1 MWTCRRL
8 SSHLST
14 TARGFRSS
22 CIPWASTGSHLSDVS
37 FASLPISQRSKDVL
51 TRDMGYEFLTH
62 VQNDTLPL
70 VLDGRDVLAKGKTGN
85 GKTIAFL
92 LPTLERMLTHPQP
105 KQDKISALVISPTRE
120 LAQQIAVEAV
130 KLTNAHGLR
139 TSCFVG
145 GSAVNK
151 DVKELT
157 QSGGIDVL
165 VSTPGRLQAHLED
178 NSGRIRQKLDSLQ
191 VLVLDEA
198 DRLLDM
204 GFRPDI
210 MRIISHLPK
219 ERQTLLFSATL
230 PAATEELKD
239 VALLDDYVFVDT
251 IEGDDQQT
259 NTQAVQ
265 EYVVCDLQDVI
276 PVVEGILEEHM
287 KLPAYKVIVF
297 LPTARSAQF
306 MAQLF
311 QSAGFQNV
319 LEMHSRK
326 SQSARTKAAD
336 AFRKGKKMIMF
347 SSDVSARGV
356 DYPDVSLVLQVGLTD
371 RDQYIHRLGRTAR
384 AGMEGRGILVLAD
397 FEKVMLRD
405 LADLPLTEL
414 EQRPQL
420 DQQNYRTT
428 RALANVRQRSEL
440 EQSAEKAYAAF
451 LGFYN
456 SNLKKLKMSKTKLV
470 ETGALYSQLIG
481 LEKVPSLQKKTL
493 RAMGLMDTPGL
504 TIASKPVRGRESK
517 AKGQGELDR
526 FGSENRNGYQSLHS
540 RKKKVDRSSSLWRS
554 YNDKEAKPF
563 QSEQSFKSNRSR
575 SASPSTKR
583 ESRSHGHKRSAS
595 SATKRNYKEP
605 HKRYYKNDR

>member
-1 MWTCRRL
+1 MWTSRHRL
-8 SSHLST
+8 LRAVTT
-14 TARGFRSS
+14 TARGFH
-22 CIPWASTGSHLSDVS
+22 ASLAPRASGAYLTDVS
-37 FASLPISQRSKDVL
+37 FASLPITQKSKDVL

-62 VQNDTLPL
+62 VQKDTLPL
-70 VLDGRDVLAKGKTGN
+70 VLEGRDVLAKGKTGN

-92 LPTLERMLTHPQP
+92 LPTVERMLKNPRP
-105 KQDKISALVISPTRE
+105 KHGRISALVISPTRE

-130 KLTNAHGLR
+130 KLTDAHNLH
-139 TSCFVG
+139 TACFVG

-151 DVKELT
+151 DVKLLT
-157 QSGGIDVL
+157 QSAGIDVL

-178 NSGRIRQKLDSLQ
+178 NSGRIRQKLEDLQ

-230 PAATEELKD
+230 PTATEELKD
-239 VALLDDYVFVDT
+239 VALRDDYAFVDT

-265 EYVVCDLQDVI
+265 EYLVCDLQDVI
-276 PVVEGILEEHM
+276 PAVEGVLEEHM
-287 KLPAYKVIVF
+287 KQSEYKVIVF

-311 QSAGFQNV
+311 QAAGFPNV

-397 FEKVMLRD
+397 FEKAMLQD

-414 EQRPQL
+414 EKRPQL
-420 DQQNYRTT
+420 DKHNNRTT
-428 RALANVRQRSEL
+428 RALANLHPRSEL
-440 EQSAEKAYAAF
+440 AQSAEKAYGAF

-456 SNLKKLKMSKTKLV
+456 SNLKRMNMSKTKLV

-481 LEKVPSLQKKTL
+481 LEEVPMLTKKTL
-493 RAMGLMDTPGL
+493 RAMGLMGTPGL
-504 TIASKPVRGRESK
+504 IAAPKAAKHTGGSKP
-517 AKGQGELDR
+517 KGPGGELAR
-526 FGSENRNGYQSLHS
+526 FSSEGGYQSIRG
-540 RKKKVDRSSSLWRS
+540 RKKHDRHEENEKRGGSSWRTHTGDES
-554 YNDKEAKPF
+554 KP
-563 QSEQSFKSNRSR
+563 SR
-575 SASPSTKR
+575 SARRPSRVASR
-583 ESRSHGHKRSAS
+583 EERSRERKS
-595 SATKRNYKEP
+595 S
-605 HKRYYKNDR
+605 

>member
-1 MWTCRRL
+1 M
-8 SSHLST
+8 
-14 TARGFRSS
+14 GF
-22 CIPWASTGSHLSDVS
+22 
-37 FASLPISQRSKDVL
+37 
-51 TRDMGYEFLTH
+51 EFLTR
-62 VQNDTLPL
+62 VQRDTLPL

-85 GKTIAFL
+85 GKTVAFL
-92 LPTLERMLTHPQP
+92 LPTLERMLKSPHP
-105 KQDKISALVISPTRE
+105 KHGRISALVISPTRE
-120 LAQQIAVEAV
+120 LAQQIAVEAE
-130 KLTNAHGLR
+130 KLTAAHGLR
-139 TSCFVG
+139 TACFVG

-157 QSGGIDVL
+157 QPRGIDVL
-165 VSTPGRLQAHLED
+165 VSTPGRLQAHLQD
-178 NSGRIRQKLDSLQ
+178 NSARIRQKLEDLQ

-230 PAATEELKD
+230 PAATDELKD
-239 VALLDDYVFVDT
+239 VALRDDYAFVDT
-251 IEGDDQQT
+251 IEDDDQDT
-259 NTQAVQ
+259 NTQTVQ
-265 EYVVCDLQDVI
+265 EYLVCDLQDVI
-276 PVVEGILEEHM
+276 PAVEGVLEEHM
-287 KLPAYKVIVF
+287 KLPEYKVIVF

-311 QSAGFQNV
+311 QSAGLSNV

-326 SQSARTKAAD
+326 SQSARSKAAD

-397 FEKVMLRD
+397 FEKAMLRD

-414 EQRPQL
+414 QQRPYL
-420 DQQNYRTT
+420 DMQNYRTT
-428 RALANVRQRSEL
+428 RALANVGPGSEL
-440 EQSAEKAYAAF
+440 AQSAEKAYGAF

-456 SNLKKLKMSKTKLV
+456 SNLKKVNMSKTKLV

-481 LEKVPSLQKKTL
+481 LEKVPMLPKKTL
-493 RAMGLMDTPGL
+493 RAMGLIGTPGL
-504 TIASKPVRGRESK
+504 STAPKATKSTGGSKSRGP
-517 AKGQGELDR
+517 GELAR
-526 FGSENRNGYQSLHS
+526 FSSEDGYASIRS
-540 RKKKVDRSSSLWRS
+540 RKKHNSIKDDKKREGSLWRTYS
-554 YNDKEAKPF
+554 GDEVKSSQVER
-563 QSEQSFKSNRSR
+563 SFKGSHPSRVPSPSNRREGRSQGRKR
-575 SASPSTKR
+575 SASP
-583 ESRSHGHKRSAS
+583 A
-595 SATKRNYKEP
+595 AKRNYKDP
-605 HKRYYKNDR
+605 HKRY